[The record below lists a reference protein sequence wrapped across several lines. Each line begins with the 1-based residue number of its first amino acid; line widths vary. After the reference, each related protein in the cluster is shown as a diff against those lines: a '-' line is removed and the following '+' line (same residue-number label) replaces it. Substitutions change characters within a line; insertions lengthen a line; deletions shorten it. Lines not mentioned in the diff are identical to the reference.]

1 MTAKWSD
8 LLNGATVFRNHG
20 QFAARSG
27 VKTMLP
33 CQQLGADLRDFQTN
47 VGLLDSQRAI
57 NQDLDTSWNMV
68 KMEFVAVQHQLST
81 PPPCQ
86 CPSK

>member
-47 VGLLDSQRAI
+47 VGLHSRHRGTGFKNFQKLKIVKNRKSY
-57 NQDLDTSWNMV
+57 TS
-68 KMEFVAVQHQLST
+68 
-81 PPPCQ
+81 
-86 CPSK
+86 